1 MKFLKTKRSKKVSI
15 FIVYVLF
22 VLTYFVD
29 PVIKLTSNIFEN
41 VMIIL
46 IWQPAIYSASISL
59 LLLILFIPTGLVIA
73 FVLTIMDLFEGRKKP

>member
-1 MKFLKTKRSKKVSI
+1 MKFLKTKRGKKVSI

-29 PVIKLTSNIFEN
+29 PVIKLTRNIFEN

-46 IWQPAIYSASISL
+46 IWQPAIYSASLSL

-73 FVLTIMDLFEGRKKP
+73 FVLTIMDLFEGRKRP

>member
-1 MKFLKTKRSKKVSI
+1 MKFLKTKRGKKVSI

-73 FVLTIMDLFEGRKKP
+73 FILTIMDLLEGRKKP

>member
-1 MKFLKTKRSKKVSI
+1 MKFLKKKRGKKVSI

-73 FVLTIMDLFEGRKKP
+73 FVLTIMDLFEGRKRP